1 MRLSYEPPE
10 IALLGSVKDLTQA
23 NLFGEA
29 PDNLSWALPILGED
43 VMS

>member
-1 MRLSYEPPE
+1 MRLPYEPPA
-10 IALLGSVKDLTQA
+10 ITLLGSVKDLTQA

-29 PDNLSWALPILGED
+29 PDNMSWVPVFGED